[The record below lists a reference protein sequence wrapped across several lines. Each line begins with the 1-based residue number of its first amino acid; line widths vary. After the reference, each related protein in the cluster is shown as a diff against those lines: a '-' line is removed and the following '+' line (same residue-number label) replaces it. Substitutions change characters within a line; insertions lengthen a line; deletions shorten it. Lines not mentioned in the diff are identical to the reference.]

1 MAQYKIVP
9 GATPGTFTATK
20 TGEDTLFENIIDGL
34 KAPFLAEDV
43 CLSASASVWGTA
55 FYTFAGSVVGGL
67 VARNRAE
74 QGKPAMAG
82 FFY

>member
-1 MAQYKIVP
+1 MAQYKMTP
-9 GATPGTFTATK
+9 GATAGTFTATK
-20 TGEDTLFENIIDGL
+20 IGEDTLFENIIDGL
-34 KAPFLAEDV
+34 KAPFLAEDE
-43 CLSASASVWGTA
+43 CLSAGASMWSTA
-55 FYTFAGSVVGGL
+55 FYTFGGSVLGGL

>member
-1 MAQYKIVP
+1 MAQYKIIP
-9 GATPGTFTATK
+9 GATADTYTATK

-43 CLSASASVWGTA
+43 CLSAGASMWGVA
-55 FYTFAGSVVGGL
+55 LYSFGASVVGGL
-67 VARNRAE
+67 VARSRAE

>member
-1 MAQYKIVP
+1 MAQYKIIP
-9 GATPGTFTATK
+9 GATADTYTATK

-43 CLSASASVWGTA
+43 CLSAGASMWGTV
-55 FYTFAGSVVGGL
+55 FYSFGGSVVGGL
-67 VARNRAE
+67 VARSRAE